1 MMCPKCGMEL
11 KDKEKSYEMPDDDQ
25 EISAKGAVL
34 DDLLKMLEG
43 SAGAELGKPEAV
55 SLEVISK
62 KPMKEEDEEEEA

>member
-11 KDKEKSYEMPDDDQ
+11 KDKEESYGDDQ
-25 EISAKGAVL
+25 EVSAKGAVL

-62 KPMKEEDEEEEA
+62 KPMKEEEEEA

>member
-11 KDKEKSYEMPDDDQ
+11 KDKGYEMGDD
-25 EISAKGAVL
+25 EEVSAKGAVL

-62 KPMKEEDEEEEA
+62 KPMKDEEEEA